1 MKYFSNHVLSLVL
14 VSLTRSQVSGFNLSP
29 HGEITHNISSKNSKK
44 QSKLCMSVPNDIDTA
59 TSGFA
64 SIARLPFGTTVS
76 SPADE
81 KLPYRIK
88 ALYDIEQSLD
98 CRQVR
103 ERLTELDLAVE
114 TVIPAASNSRALND
128 KKYKFFL
135 EGGSNI
141 SGKDIPTMIVADD
154 DTEEEKTLVG
164 VESIMNFL
172 DTTYGSRGSVVDD
185 VDDLKTKAA
194 EILIAIG
201 AYIPPIVR
209 FGRGG
214 AVATC
219 AVSAS
224 TPRPEK
230 PLVSKLRMK
239 RKTKQKG
246 KYSFILFSTSYF
258 FYLSLFL

>member
-1 MKYFSNHVLSLVL
+1 MV
-14 VSLTRSQVSGFNLSP
+14 
-29 HGEITHNISSKNSKK
+29 
-44 QSKLCMSVPNDIDTA
+44 
-59 TSGFA
+59 
-64 SIARLPFGTTVS
+64 
-76 SPADE
+76 
-81 KLPYRIK
+81 
-88 ALYDIEQSLD
+88 
-98 CRQVR
+98 
-103 ERLTELDLAVE
+103 
-114 TVIPAASNSRALND
+114 
-128 KKYKFFL
+128 
-135 EGGSNI
+135 
-141 SGKDIPTMIVADD
+141 VADD
-154 DTEEEKTLVG
+154 ENEEEKTLVG

-214 AVATC
+214 TVATC

-239 RKTKQKG
+239 
-246 KYSFILFSTSYF
+246 
-258 FYLSLFL
+258 